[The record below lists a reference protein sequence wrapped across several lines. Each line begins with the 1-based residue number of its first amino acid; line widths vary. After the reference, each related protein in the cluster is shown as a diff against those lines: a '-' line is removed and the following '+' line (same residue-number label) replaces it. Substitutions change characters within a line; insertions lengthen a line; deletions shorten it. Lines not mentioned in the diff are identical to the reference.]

1 MAMGEG
7 NVEFKKDDCEEW
19 LHSVQA
25 YRRKCASRRKAPA
38 KPITCSSLLSLQLT
52 QLEAGIESLP
62 IKGLNAGIFMKG
74 LNVLFGVAK
83 SVLSFH
89 LDPNL
94 LKDTASLLKDVTT
107 RVRAKFA
114 RACFTELAF
123 IDRTVLACTTHT
135 RAALVEEG
143 QGTTIAETNGRLRD
157 MMTLRDRHFVRHR
170 NGRWEAKAA
179 VAWGIADT
187 LVGTRDR
194 GVQHVDV
201 RLVGALCTGKRSL
214 LVSPSR
220 AITHTV
226 D

>member
-25 YRRKCASRRKAPA
+25 YRRKCAARGKAPA

-157 MMTLRDRHFVRHR
+157 MMTATLCATETGG
-170 NGRWEAKAA
+170 GRPRRRSRGASLTRSSARETAA
-179 VAWGIADT
+179 CSTWMCVSWVLSAPES
-187 LVGTRDR
+187 
-194 GVQHVDV
+194 
-201 RLVGALCTGKRSL
+201 GAFW
-214 LVSPSR
+214 
-220 AITHTV
+220 
-226 D
+226 